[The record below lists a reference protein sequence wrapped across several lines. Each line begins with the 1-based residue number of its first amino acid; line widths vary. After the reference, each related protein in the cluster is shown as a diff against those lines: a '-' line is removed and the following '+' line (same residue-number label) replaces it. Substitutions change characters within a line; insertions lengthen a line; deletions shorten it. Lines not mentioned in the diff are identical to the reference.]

1 MHKLIRYRK
10 AYEDS
15 RLIIV
20 DKPSGLLTV
29 SASEKDEISLLDLL
43 NREYLDKD
51 IKILP
56 CHRLDK
62 ETSGLVIFAKDE
74 KTQEKITD
82 LFRKRKIL
90 KTYIAIVHGWIKKN
104 SGELRSYLRDKA
116 IHDTEG
122 KLAISKFKVLKKN
135 TEYSLLEVSPL
146 TGRKNQIR
154 IQFKEIGHPI
164 VGERK
169 FAFARD
175 FDLKS
180 GRLCLHAWKL
190 SFCHPETGQHLNLES
205 LIPESIK
212 KFF

>member
-1 MHKLIRYRK
+1 MHKLARYSK
-10 AYEDS
+10 IYEDIQ
-15 RLIIV
+15 LVIV
-20 DKPSGLLTV
+20 DKIAGQLTV
-29 SASEKDEISLLDLL
+29 PASEKDEISLLDLL
-43 NREYLDKD
+43 NSEYLGKG

-74 KTQEKITD
+74 KTQEEIAG

-90 KTYIAIVHGWIKKN
+90 KTYIAIVHGWIKKD

-116 IHDTEG
+116 IHNTKG

-135 TEYSLLEVSPL
+135 AEYSLLEVSPL

-169 FAFARD
+169 FVFARD

-190 SFCHPETGQHLNLES
+190 SFFHPETGQHLNLES
-205 LIPESIK
+205 LIPEPIK